1 MQHSF
6 VKLITAI
13 ILHVF
18 EYFLNKHT
26 VIIYVTLNVSFL
38 DVQSSMY
45 FDKHMHKCYEII
57 FYRKGIG
64 KFYFFEGSIPILPG
78 KFIVI
83 PPNTVHSS
91 KYTEEAETIYIKGDF
106 NHIFSF
112 SSPTVVMDDK
122 KNGKFLVDLIFESR
136 FSNSECG
143 L

>member
-45 FDKHMHKCYEII
+45 FDKHMHKC
-57 FYRKGIG
+57 
-64 KFYFFEGSIPILPG
+64 SHH
-78 KFIVI
+78 
-83 PPNTVHSS
+83 N
-91 KYTEEAETIYIKGDF
+91 
-106 NHIFSF
+106 
-112 SSPTVVMDDK
+112 
-122 KNGKFLVDLIFESR
+122 
-136 FSNSECG
+136 
-143 L
+143 